1 MAHENVDQ
9 NEILTEHH
17 ESQDLIEENYFD
29 KGYVQMGVDY
39 ITSKKFDQDCS
50 SKIAS
55 AEIQKETSKN
65 CCSKIAENQ
74 QKFKKKT
81 YFDILISHEQM
92 GIDYT
97 TALRLEKNEV
107 GHKIVKK
114 PEPEKEKVRFS
125 NVNKQEM
132 VKILEKEFQG

>member
-39 ITSKKFDQDCS
+39 ITSKKFDHECS

-55 AEIQKETSKN
+55 AEI
-65 CCSKIAENQ
+65 
-74 QKFKKKT
+74 
-81 YFDILISHEQM
+81 
-92 GIDYT
+92 
-97 TALRLEKNEV
+97 
-107 GHKIVKK
+107 
-114 PEPEKEKVRFS
+114 
-125 NVNKQEM
+125 
-132 VKILEKEFQG
+132 

>member
-1 MAHENVDQ
+1 MKM
-9 NEILTEHH
+9 LTEHH
-17 ESQDLIEENYFD
+17 ESQNLIEENYFD

-39 ITSKKFDQDCS
+39 ITSKKFDQECS

-65 CCSKIAENQ
+65 YCSKSAENQ
-74 QKFKKKT
+74 QKFKKKK

-107 GHKIVKK
+107 GHII
-114 PEPEKEKVRFS
+114 F
-125 NVNKQEM
+125 
-132 VKILEKEFQG
+132 